1 MASNQVDASSNLAGC
16 VMRNVLCWITDWI
29 GWLFVE
35 IADRLFIWA
44 DYDWAYDD
52 NGWVWYM
59 KPYGFVADRTYDL
72 GNWSYG
78 LFD

>member
-1 MASNQVDASSNLAGC
+1 MKKL
-16 VMRNVLCWITDWI
+16 MCWITDWT
-29 GWLFVE
+29 GWFFVE
-35 IADRLFIWA
+35 VATYLMSWS

-59 KPYGFVADRTYDL
+59 RPYGWVADRTYDL

-78 LFD
+78 LFDRSE